1 MNAQTKGDPGYSPWT
16 APKPKINYSDPN
28 FTEAERVSEALSHI
42 PAHDR
47 ELWVKV
53 GMAVKSALGEQG
65 FSIWDEWSK
74 SADNYRARD
83 CVDVWKS
90 IKPLGG
96 IGAGTLYHL
105 AREYGWSDDLPYTP
119 PSAKELA
126 ERERLQREYKA
137 HQARRHA
144 EAADKASRLLAAGKP
159 ATASNPYLRR
169 KGIENAPQGAFTLSE
184 AEVRSI
190 LNYAPCAKGEALTGE
205 ILILPITKDGE
216 LTGAELIDEE
226 GRKAALAGSVK
237 SGGCWQPAPIPTG
250 AATIAIAEGAAT
262 ALSAH
267 AATDWPVIAALSSNN
282 LEAIA
287 KQIRRDHPGAEIVVC
302 ADLDKSTREPDP
314 HAVKAAEAVGGRLAV
329 PALSS
334 EEGKDWNDAFLVH
347 GLESTRAALLSV
359 MEQAPPEHPAI
370 TKAGA
375 LREAVRLAMEI
386 HDPVARALE
395 LAEIGKAHLGAKS
408 PTAPTTFIESAER
421 GDRRTFPKPPADLRL
436 LTATREER
444 EAARLAPRCIVS
456 RHTYAD
462 VGTVSGAGGSGKTTH
477 MLWEGI
483 HILTGRPL
491 YGLEVEQ
498 PGPVIFVTAE
508 DPRGVVLARL
518 HRVMQAMDPPLSDTE
533 TGAVEAGFIVLDV
546 SGDLSRLVDIDA
558 AGRIMPTGF
567 ADAIIEAARP
577 LKPALIVMD
586 PIVSFGPG
594 ETRVNDVEQAL
605 ILEARRIVRGVDCCV
620 RFISHV
626 SQAAARAGTLD
637 QYASRGGTALSDG
650 SRMVTV
656 LAAWHPGDKDEP
668 PITLEVPGGASIIKL
683 ARPKLS
689 YCPPQPLI
697 WLCRDGYRFT
707 WALAAPPMTSEIQLA
722 ADANQVESWLV
733 SELSE
738 NRRYTRR
745 TLDTARFRFGLG
757 RDQLRRALA
766 ELEISR
772 RVIDA
777 PLPVEERYG
786 RRQTYLHPTRANARA
801 PSAQ

>member
-16 APKPKINYSDPN
+16 APKSKFNYSKPN
-28 FTEAERVSEALSHI
+28 FTEAERVPEALSHI

-65 FSIWDEWSK
+65 FIIWDEWSK
-74 SADNYRARD
+74 SADNYRERDAR
-83 CVDVWKS
+83 DVWKS
-90 IKPLGG
+90 IRPIGG
-96 IGAGTLYHL
+96 IGAGTLFHL
-105 AREYGWSDDLPYTP
+105 AREHGWQDDRPYIP
-119 PSAKELA
+119 PTAEALA
-126 ERERLQREYKA
+126 ERERLRREYEA
-137 HQARRHA
+137 HQQQRHA
-144 EAADKASRLLAAGKP
+144 EAANKARQLLAAGQP
-159 ATASNPYLRR
+159 ATSSNPYLRR
-169 KGIENAPQGAFTLSE
+169 KGIDRAPTAAVVAPVATISE
-184 AEVRSI
+184 I
-190 LNYAPCAKGEALTGE
+190 LGYHPHAKGEALHGE
-205 ILILPITKDGE
+205 ILVLPITIDGE
-216 LTGAELIDEE
+216 LTGAEMIDEE
-226 GRKAALAGSVK
+226 GRKAAVAGSVK
-237 SGGCWQPAPIPTG
+237 SGACWMPAPNLPG
-250 AATIAIAEGAAT
+250 AKIIAVGEGAAT
-262 ALSAH
+262 VLSVAE
-267 AATDWPVIAALSSNN
+267 ATGWPVVAALSSNN

-287 KQIRRDHPGAEIVVC
+287 KQVRRDHPGAEIVVL
-302 ADLDKSTREPDP
+302 ADLDKNTREPDP
-314 HAVKAAEAVGGRLAV
+314 HAVKAAEVVGGRLAV
-329 PALSS
+329 PSLSS
-334 EEGKDWNDAFLVH
+334 EEGKDWNDHHLVH

-359 MEQAPPEHPAI
+359 LAQEPPAHPAI

-375 LREAVRLAMEI
+375 LREAVRLALEI
-386 HDPVARALE
+386 SDPVARNLE
-395 LAEIGKAHLGAKS
+395 LAEIGKAHLGMKS
-408 PTAPTTFIESAER
+408 PAAAPAFIESAER
-421 GDRRTFPKPPADLRL
+421 GDRRTFPRPPADLRQ

-483 HILTGRPL
+483 HILTGRTL
-491 YGLEVEQ
+491 YGLEIEQ

-518 HRVMQAMDPPLSDTE
+518 HRVMQAMDPPLSDAE
-533 TGAVEAGFIVLDV
+533 TSAVEAGFIVLDV

-637 QYASRGGTALSDG
+637 QYASRGGTALADG
-650 SRMVTV
+650 ARMVSV

-668 PITLEVPGGASIIKL
+668 PVTLEAPGGASIIKM

-707 WALAAPPMTSEIQLA
+707 WALAAPVQSPEQEA
-722 ADANQVESWLV
+722 AASADQVEKFLTA
-733 SELSE
+733 ELKEGRKHSRSTLE
-738 NRRYTRR
+738 QTCTRI
-745 TLDTARFRFGLG
+745 GIG
-757 RDQLRRALA
+757 RNLLRRALA
-766 ELEISR
+766 ELEVSR
-772 RVIDA
+772 RVTEV
-777 PLPVEERYG
+777 PLPADERIGG
-786 RRQTYLHPTRANARA
+786 RKTYLKPASTPPPAPAR
-801 PSAQ
+801 